1 MEQENNVN
9 MEQSKVN
16 NTEVAE
22 QSKESNNAQATEN
35 NKTETKT
42 EAKTSEAKTFTQEQ
56 VNEMIKERLAR
67 EKAKA
72 EKEQEEAKKLAKMNA
87 EDKAKYEHDKL
98 VEELNQL
105 KAEKSKRELQDTA
118 RGLLQ
123 EKNIDTDLL
132 SFLDYTNAETCK
144 ASIDKLSAAW
154 NKAIEKAVNDRI
166 KTNTVPKMANNNNT
180 ITKEQFNKMNYQQKL
195 ELYNKNKD
203 LYDKLSK

>member
-9 MEQSKVN
+9 IEQSEVN
-16 NTEVAE
+16 NIEVAE
-22 QSKESNNAQATEN
+22 QSKESNDVQATQEKAEK
-35 NKTETKT
+35 KTDKADTKV
-42 EAKTSEAKTFTQEQ
+42 FTQEE
-56 VNEMIKERLAR
+56 VDKIIKDRLAR
-67 EKAKA
+67 ERVKA

-87 EDKAKYEHDKL
+87 DEKAKYEHDKL

-105 KAEKSKRELQDTA
+105 KAEKSRRELQDTA

-132 SFLDYTNAETCK
+132 PFLDYTDAESCK
-144 ASIDKLSAAW
+144 ASIDKLSSAW

>member
-9 MEQSKVN
+9 IEQSTVN

-22 QSKESNNAQATEN
+22 QSKESNNVEAT
-35 NKTETKT
+35 KETKT
-42 EAKTSEAKTFTQEQ
+42 EKAEVKTFTQEQ

-72 EKEQEEAKKLAKMNA
+72 EQQQEEAKKLAKMNA

-132 SFLDYTNAETCK
+132 EFLDYTNAETCK
-144 ASIDKLSAAW
+144 ASIDKLSTAW
-154 NKAIEKAVNDRI
+154 NKAIEKAVNERI

-203 LYDKLSK
+203 LYDKLNK

>member
-9 MEQSKVN
+9 IEQSTVN

-22 QSKESNNAQATEN
+22 QSKESNDVQATQE
-35 NKTETKT
+35 K
-42 EAKTSEAKTFTQEQ
+42 ADIKTSEAKVFTQEE
-56 VNEMIKERLAR
+56 VDKIIKDRLAR
-67 EKAKA
+67 ERVKA

-87 EDKAKYEHDKL
+87 EEKAKYEHDKL

-105 KAEKSKRELQDTA
+105 KAEKSRRELQDTA

-132 SFLDYTNAETCK
+132 PFLDYTDAETCK
-144 ASIDKLSAAW
+144 ASIDKLSSAW
-154 NKAIEKAVNDRI
+154 NKAIEKAVNERI
-166 KTNTVPKMANNNNT
+166 KTNTVPKMANNTNT

>member
-9 MEQSKVN
+9 IEQSTVN

-22 QSKESNNAQATEN
+22 QSKESNNVEAT
-35 NKTETKT
+35 KETKT
-42 EAKTSEAKTFTQEQ
+42 EAKTEVKTFTQEQ

-72 EKEQEEAKKLAKMNA
+72 EQQQEEAKKLAKMNA

-105 KAEKSKRELQDTA
+105 KAEKNKRELQDTA

-132 SFLDYTNAETCK
+132 EFLDYTDAETCK
-144 ASIDKLSAAW
+144 ASIDKLSKAW

-166 KTNTVPKMANNNNT
+166 KTNTVPKMASNNNT

>member
-9 MEQSKVN
+9 IEQSEVN
-16 NTEVAE
+16 DIEVAE
-22 QSKESNNAQATEN
+22 QSKESNNAQATQE
-35 NKTETKT
+35 KAETKT
-42 EAKTSEAKTFTQEQ
+42 DKASEAKTFTQEE
-56 VNEMIKERLAR
+56 VDKIIKERLAR
-67 EKAKA
+67 EKAKS

-87 EDKAKYEHDKL
+87 EEKAKYEHDKL

-105 KAEKSKRELQDTA
+105 KAEKSRRELQDTA

-132 SFLDYTNAETCK
+132 EFLDYTDAESCK
-144 ASIDKLSAAW
+144 ASIDKLSSAW

>member
-9 MEQSKVN
+9 IEQSTVN

-22 QSKESNNAQATEN
+22 QSKESNNVEAT
-35 NKTETKT
+35 KETKT
-42 EAKTSEAKTFTQEQ
+42 EKTEAKTFTQEQ

-72 EKEQEEAKKLAKMNA
+72 EQQQEEAKKLAKMNA

-105 KAEKSKRELQDTA
+105 KAEKNKRELQDTA

-132 SFLDYTNAETCK
+132 EFLDYTDAETCK
-144 ASIDKLSAAW
+144 ASIDKLSTAW

-166 KTNTVPKMANNNNT
+166 KTNTVPKMASNINT

>member
-9 MEQSKVN
+9 IEQSTVN

-22 QSKESNNAQATEN
+22 QSKESNNVEAT
-35 NKTETKT
+35 KETKT
-42 EAKTSEAKTFTQEQ
+42 EKTEAKTFTQEQ

-72 EKEQEEAKKLAKMNA
+72 EQQQEEAKKLAKMNA
-87 EDKAKYEHDKL
+87 DEKAKYEHDKL

-105 KAEKSKRELQDTA
+105 KAEKNKRELQDTA

-132 SFLDYTNAETCK
+132 EFLDYTDAETCK
-144 ASIDKLSAAW
+144 ASIDKLSTAW
-154 NKAIEKAVNDRI
+154 NKAIEKAVNDRK
-166 KTNTVPKMANNNNT
+166 KTNTVPKMANNINT
-180 ITKEQFNKMNYQQKL
+180 ITKEQFNKMSYKQKF